1 MQSEHVRL
9 SNLQEQYDRVDDL
22 LEDYLFRLDIKGK
35 NATRFSLLVEEA
47 LRLAKSITKDE
58 SAVEIW
64 FEGNSRV
71 SHICLQ
77 LESDIDPNKQEQFIS
92 ISSNKENS
100 ADKTFFDELRNF
112 FIKPAAATWSLSNY
126 EAELLLKRANDKYAQ
141 ESWDNLERSVLA
153 NLADDIQVGVKHN
166 NVLMVI
172 TKDFTESLITVKN
185 KKPIFISEQLFL
197 AADDSSLE
205 KAYENVDGL
214 IASLQLHKKDSLHVK
229 LLVEETIGMV
239 KGITGKFKGLLWVEK
254 FDSQCSVKL
263 ISKTLMN
270 ADIKHDMLSM
280 SSSGKNDLAKG
291 TMGKIKDII
300 ETGLLNYESVMKLQ
314 QEYNGVSIGFGGLGV
329 YNDIGLA
336 NNPGAFSGFMWSMTD
351 YQKQLKE
358 GKDSN
363 EGMKAAW
370 DELEKSIVASIA
382 KDVVVGVKGNN
393 VELTIVYDYKEE

>member
-9 SNLQEQYDRVDDL
+9 SNLQDQYDRVDDL

-112 FIKPAAATWSLSNY
+112 FIKPATATWSLSNY

-205 KAYENVDGL
+205 KAYEKVDGL
-214 IASLQLHKKDSLHVK
+214 IDSLKLSKKDSLHVK

-254 FDSQCSVKL
+254 FESQCSVKL

-336 NNPGAFSGFMWSMTD
+336 NNPGAFSGFMWSMAD

>member
-9 SNLQEQYDRVDDL
+9 SNLQDQYDRVDDL

-126 EAELLLKRANDKYAQ
+126 EAELLLKRSNDKYAQ

-205 KAYENVDGL
+205 KAYEKVDGL
-214 IASLQLHKKDSLHVK
+214 IDSLKLSKKDSLHVK

-254 FDSQCSVKL
+254 FESQCSVKL

-336 NNPGAFSGFMWSMTD
+336 NNPGAFSGFMWSMAD

>member
-9 SNLQEQYDRVDDL
+9 SDLQEQYDRVDGL
-22 LEDYLFRLDIKGK
+22 LEDYLFRLNIKGK
-35 NATRFSLLVEEA
+35 NAIRFSLLVEEA

-58 SAVEIW
+58 SVVEIW

-77 LESDIDPNKQEQFIS
+77 LESNIDPDKQEQFIS
-92 ISSNKENS
+92 ISTNKENS
-100 ADKTFFDELRNF
+100 AGKTFFDELRAF
-112 FIKPAAATWSLSNY
+112 FIKPDAATWTLSNY

-153 NLADDIQVGVKHN
+153 SLADDIDVSVKHN

-172 TKDFTESLITVKN
+172 TKDFTESLVTVKN

-197 AADDSSLE
+197 TAEETTLN
-205 KAYENVDGL
+205 KAYEKVDGL
-214 IASLQLHKKDSLHVK
+214 INSLNLTKKDSLHVK

-239 KGITGKFKGLLWVEK
+239 KEMTGHFKGLLWVEK
-254 FDSQCSVKL
+254 FETQCSVKM
-263 ISKTLMN
+263 ISKTIMN
-270 ADIKHDMLSM
+270 ADIKHDMLAM
-280 SSSGKNDLAKG
+280 SSTGANELAKG

-314 QEYNGVSIGFGGLGV
+314 QEYNGFSIGFGGLGV
-329 YNDIGLA
+329 YNDIGIA
-336 NNPGAFSGFMWSMTD
+336 NNPGAFSGFMWSISD
-351 YQKQLKE
+351 YQKQLSK

-363 EGMKAAW
+363 EGMQAAW
-370 DELEKSIVASIA
+370 DELEKSIVAGLA
-382 KDVVVGVKGNN
+382 KDVIVGIKGNN
-393 VELTIVYDYKEE
+393 VELTIVYDYKED